1 MPRLPIDYSKTIIY
15 KIVCKD
21 LDVKDFYIGST
32 TQFNARKNQ
41 HKLNHN
47 NPNIT
52 SKYNCKLYNCIRQNG
67 YWDNWDMVM
76 IEKFPCADKLE
87 QFQRERECIEELK
100 PTLNNNI
107 KLNQTDE
114 DKKEYMVEYRE
125 NNKEQLRLWKKN
137 YDDKNR
143 ADINRKATEK
153 IPCDICG
160 IVICRSSLLRHKKRK
175 HKDAFV

>member
-1 MPRLPIDYSKTIIY
+1 MPRNPIDYSKTIIY

-32 TQFNARKNQ
+32 TQFNKRKSQ

-76 IEKFPCADKLE
+76 IEKIPCADKLE
-87 QFQRERECIEELK
+87 QLKREREYIEELK

-107 KLNQTDE
+107 PTRSQA
-114 DKKEYMVEYRE
+114 EYMVGYRE
-125 NNKEQLRLWKKN
+125 KNKEQLRLWKKN

-143 ADINRKATEK
+143 AEINRKGNEK

-160 IVICRSSLLRHKKRK
+160 IVICRSSLLRH
-175 HKDAFV
+175 